1 MLKAAY
7 NLQYSDMNAGHYAHN
22 GEYIVQLL
30 IDSLDDLGLAT
41 SGMTRPE

>member
-7 NLQYSDMNAGHYAHN
+7 NLQYSDMNVGHYAHN
-22 GEYIVQLL
+22 GEYIIQLL